1 MSNLATLLVIA
12 AVGGIAVTLQSRF
25 MGTMT
30 QVMGTRESIFITYG
44 SGGLVIGL
52 LMLLARG
59 GNLGAWRQVPIYAFT
74 AGLLGLI
81 IVGAIGYATARY
93 GLIAT
98 FGVLL
103 VAQYGVAAA
112 IDHFGLFG
120 ATVQP
125 LDLQRLLGIVLLL
138 VGAWLVLR

>member
-1 MSNLATLLVIA
+1 MSNLLILFAIA
-12 AVGGIAVTLQSRF
+12 AIAGIAVTLQSSF

-30 QVMGTRESIFITYG
+30 QVLGTRESIFITYG
-44 SGGLVIGL
+44 SGGLLIGL
-52 LMLLARG
+52 IMVFARG
-59 GNLGAWRQVPIYAFT
+59 GNLAAWRQVPFYTFS
-74 AGLLGLI
+74 AGLLGLV

-98 FGVLL
+98 FGILL
-103 VAQYGVAAA
+103 VAQYGLAAL

-125 LDLQRLLGIVLLL
+125 LDPQRVLGIVLLL